1 MNVRKPPGG
10 EGEELDGIH
19 GIEQLASWLRSKEEN
34 VGAVPVE
41 VWVELEMAWIG
52 GGFGV
57 MTK

>member
-1 MNVRKPPGG
+1 M
-10 EGEELDGIH
+10 GEELDGIH